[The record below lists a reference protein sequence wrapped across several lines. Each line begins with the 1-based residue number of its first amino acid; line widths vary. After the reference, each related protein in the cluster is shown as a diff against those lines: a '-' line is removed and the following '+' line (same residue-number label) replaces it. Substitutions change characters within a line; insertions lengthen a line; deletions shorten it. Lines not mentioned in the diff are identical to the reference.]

1 MSHSMHSA
9 APPSPQASLRLLMHA
24 THPSTA
30 ALTGLSGAP
39 PSRRAPPTSQ
49 QSTALPSSSALKTAE
64 RVAAQRQARADHLPS
79 RGPYADAH
87 RVARHMAGLPP
98 LGSRAEIEELS
109 EEEYE
114 LEALV
119 RGPAGTRMRVRAGC

>member
-1 MSHSMHSA
+1 MPASMYAA
-9 APPSPQASLRLLMHA
+9 APPSPDASLRLLMHA

-30 ALTGLSGAP
+30 ALAGLSSSL

-49 QSTALPSSSALKTAE
+49 QSTALPSTSTLKTAE
-64 RVAAQRQARADHLPS
+64 RVAAQRQARGDYLPS
-79 RGPYADAH
+79 RGAYAESH

-119 RGPAGTRMRVRAGC
+119 RSGPGASDARGSC